1 MEQARPDS
9 TDQIEEEIR
18 YVPEE
23 IFDIVAEDPEKEHVS
38 GEVQEAGVK
47 KHAGYQGH
55 EGYFKAGTAHQEG
68 GEPSRN
74 RGVREEQGFKG
85 LVRKC
90 DFEAELVNKH
100 NDVGKDQRDID
111 EGIGAR
117 RVEILE
123 RDEHGRGPQQSSGT
137 REK

>member
-55 EGYFKAGTAHQEG
+55 EGYFKAGMAHQEG

-74 RGVREEQGFKG
+74 RGVRKEQGFKG
-85 LVRKC
+85 AVRKG
-90 DFEAELVNKH
+90 DFGAELVNKH
-100 NDVGKDQRDID
+100 NAVGKDQRDID
-111 EGIGAR
+111 ERLRAR
-117 RVEILE
+117 RAGILQ
-123 RDEHGRGPQQSSGT
+123 RGVHGRSAAD
-137 REK
+137 EKRDR